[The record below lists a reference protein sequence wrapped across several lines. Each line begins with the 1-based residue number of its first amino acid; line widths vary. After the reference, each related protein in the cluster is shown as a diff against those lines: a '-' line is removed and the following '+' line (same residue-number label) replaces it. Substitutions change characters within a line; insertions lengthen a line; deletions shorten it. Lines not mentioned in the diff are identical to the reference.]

1 MYDDRYEL
9 IEVIGEGGM
18 SQVWK
23 ARDSLLDMVC
33 ALKIYLSHLD
43 SIHAKEAI
51 RKEFEILRELTHRNI
66 IRHDHFGIDRKW
78 SRPFIVTKIYPRGSA
93 ASIINRSGTAIDEMV
108 IACFLYDASSALD
121 YLHNQAPAIVHQDV
135 KPDNF
140 LIDEDGSYV
149 LTDFGISIRKRET
162 REMPSDKDSHGKW
175 AGDQA
180 YVAPE
185 RFGGEMARQPQDIF
199 SLGVALFEIATGQ
212 LPFGEMGG
220 LLLRGQTPIPPH
232 IDDCFEYSHQLKT
245 IIYSCLAASPS
256 DRPTARE
263 LFEKAAFY
271 RQHEYWPT
279 SQVGSPVVI
288 PPRPPWIDRVSELIG
303 SAGYALSTLWQTY
316 RLHMFRG
323 AAIIL
328 LIAFF
333 YAIYQQFPI
342 HIVHDPA
349 PIGVV
354 DTDPIENPERDTM
367 SGIGDE
373 TTTDVPVVNVIM
385 SDQPIAQSTKKD
397 ISPQEIVPVASSDVK
412 RKEAVA
418 AENQG
423 EKVVT
428 DDVKRTI
435 EPKGAEKKSVEP
447 SAVRVLEDPSVEKK
461 PTPYVDVKIQTPKIE
476 EKSENTAP
484 NILFNKQDLYAYK
497 TRPEYNI
504 PIDAEDVEGH
514 MMTYQWEQVSGS
526 DVLQFNRSN
535 VKNPVI
541 TNIQKV
547 KAGVYGLKLTVVDE
561 KGAVSTQV
569 IQLTIRVR

>member
-1 MYDDRYEL
+1 
-9 IEVIGEGGM
+9 
-18 SQVWK
+18 
-23 ARDSLLDMVC
+23 
-33 ALKIYLSHLD
+33 
-43 SIHAKEAI
+43 
-51 RKEFEILRELTHRNI
+51 
-66 IRHDHFGIDRKW
+66 
-78 SRPFIVTKIYPRGSA
+78 
-93 ASIINRSGTAIDEMV
+93 
-108 IACFLYDASSALD
+108 
-121 YLHNQAPAIVHQDV
+121 
-135 KPDNF
+135 
-140 LIDEDGSYV
+140 
-149 LTDFGISIRKRET
+149 
-162 REMPSDKDSHGKW
+162 
-175 AGDQA
+175 
-180 YVAPE
+180 
-185 RFGGEMARQPQDIF
+185 
-199 SLGVALFEIATGQ
+199 
-212 LPFGEMGG
+212 
-220 LLLRGQTPIPPH
+220 
-232 IDDCFEYSHQLKT
+232 
-245 IIYSCLAASPS
+245 
-256 DRPTARE
+256 
-263 LFEKAAFY
+263 
-271 RQHEYWPT
+271 
-279 SQVGSPVVI
+279 
-288 PPRPPWIDRVSELIG
+288 
-303 SAGYALSTLWQTY
+303 
-316 RLHMFRG
+316 MFRG